1 MRFVYLTLFFVLIF
15 GKVRLLQ
22 ETLGF
27 GGEVA
32 NIPPK
37 LFLLVVIFGST
48 LKIFYRKTPF
58 HLFTIEKVMLFIFG
72 CFIICGYLGSFLF
85 AYQPKIYPQLM
96 DVINYSSFIL
106 GFYATIYFFQDF
118 DEKKIKSW
126 LSPCASVAKI
136 LTIVMLVFWLLEQT
150 FGLGMTSRDVANR
163 LLPPYQF
170 IFYHGTYFMTVVT
183 FLFIILF
190 KERKIYI
197 LILCLLCL
205 LSARDRGYFFLLLF
219 LSFSFLAKYNI
230 FNFKFLIP
238 FIILIGI
245 SALAISYQKILYYTD
260 EDSIRATFYI
270 VAILLAI
277 KHFPLGA
284 GWCTIGTWNSY
295 RYDSPIFDIYYNFFV
310 WIEQRD
316 TVYADSGF
324 SSIIGQTGLLGTIFY
339 LLFMLF
345 LFFSMYK
352 RFQHNTFLLRV
363 ISCWIIFNMVSYF
376 VSDSMVSN
384 FFITSSFFIGILYL
398 QNKKVENKESDS
410 STENKIS
417 SHLQSS

>member
-1 MRFVYLTLFFVLIF
+1 MRYVFLTLFVVLIF
-15 GKVRLLQ
+15 GKVRFLQ

-32 NIPPK
+32 NMPPK
-37 LFLLVVIFGST
+37 LFLFVMIFGSI
-48 LKIFYRKTPF
+48 LKMINKKTPF
-58 HLFTIEKVMLFIFG
+58 HFFTIEKIMFSFFG
-72 CFIICGYLGSFLF
+72 CFIICGYLGSLLF
-85 AYQPKIYPQLM
+85 AYQPKVYPQLM
-96 DVINYSSFIL
+96 DIVNYSSFIL

-118 DEKKIKSW
+118 DTKKIKKW
-126 LSPCASVAKI
+126 LSHCVTAAKI
-136 LTIVMLVFWLLEQT
+136 LTLIMLAFWLLEQT

-190 KERKIYI
+190 KEKKVYV

-219 LSFSFLAKYNI
+219 LSFSILVKYNI
-230 FNFKFLIP
+230 FNFKFLVP

-260 EDSIRATFYI
+260 EDSIRATFYV
-270 VAILLAI
+270 VAVLLAI

-316 TVYADSGF
+316 TVYGDSGF

-345 LFFSMYK
+345 LFISMYK
-352 RFQHNTFLLRV
+352 RFQHNVFLLRV
-363 ISCWIIFNMVSYF
+363 ISCWLIFNMVSYF

-384 FFITSSFFIGILYL
+384 FFITSSLFIGVLYL
-398 QNKKVENKESDS
+398 QHKEDKDNEEDNP
-410 STENKIS
+410 TESKIS
-417 SHLQSS
+417 GHLEST